1 MEFAEEGSST
11 YGPKAIRRGEST
23 LLSTDENDEIHQ
35 AIADK
40 IVQRLI
46 QSNIPM
52 QITINPSG
60 VSAPYGGL
68 HSMPPAVTHKKNA
81 PCAAI
86 IGLMAFGMTTVLLNL
101 VNIGKYEL
109 GSVLPGMAIP
119 FGGLAQ
125 LIAGILEYFNG
136 NNFGCIAFVSY
147 GSFWLSLTF
156 VWILPPTNVINA
168 SSGGLIGAY
177 LFLWGFF
184 TLAMLVCTFWKNVA
198 LVVVFSSLVL
208 LFFLLGIAEMT
219 GNTTMEKVAAVV
231 GIICGCSAM
240 YTSIAELLENQFGRE
255 LLPLIK
261 LPPVRE

>member
-1 MEFAEEGSST
+1 MLASEEGEGLYASKT
-11 YGPKAIRRGEST
+11 VRRGEST
-23 LLSTDENDEIHQ
+23 LLSADLNDDMNQ

-40 IVQRLI
+40 IVQRLM
-46 QSNIPM
+46 QSNVPI

-60 VSAPYGGL
+60 GAEPFGG
-68 HSMPPAVTHKKNA
+68 MDVGMAPPAHRKNG

-156 VWILPPTNVINA
+156 VWILPPTKVIDA

-177 LFLWGFF
+177 LILWGCF
-184 TLAMLVCTFWKNVA
+184 TVAMLVCTFWKNVA
-198 LVVVFSSLVL
+198 LVVVFASLVL
-208 LFFLLGIAEMT
+208 LFFLLGLTEIT
-219 GNTTMEKVAAVV
+219 GNEPLGKVAAVV

-240 YTSIAELLENQFGRE
+240 YTSMAELFENQFGRE
-255 LLPLIK
+255 ILPLIK
-261 LPPVRE
+261 LPLKRD